1 MAIQIEKSTI
11 QKVLAFASQI
21 KRYKTPDKIIV
32 SDAGEFTSS
41 FVTIDKSSAITFTDY
56 ELHEF
61 AKKLTLKACSDQGDR
76 KDVDFPGFDVLTEN
90 DKALKKAYGKFMAK
104 LPSTAQVKNALEWLN
119 LIKGLIPG

>member
-1 MAIQIEKSTI
+1 
-11 QKVLAFASQI
+11 VLAFASQI

-61 AKKLTLKACSDQGDR
+61 AKKLTLKDCSVEGR
-76 KDVDFPGFDVLTEN
+76 ILKKVDFPGFDALTEN
-90 DKALKKAYGKFMAK
+90 DKALQKAYGKFMAK

-119 LIKGLIPG
+119 LIKGVIPG